1 MIEKDDKS
9 QLTILYEQMYRY
21 MINKDTVSLG
31 RILSDDFVLVHM
43 TGMKQSKSENLKAI
57 ANGTLNYY
65 RAETDD
71 IIFESLT
78 DDEAM
83 IVGQSRVL
91 AAVFG
96 GGQHTWQLQ
105 LRMSLHKEEGSW
117 KISRAA
123 ASTY

>member
-1 MIEKDDKS
+1 
-9 QLTILYEQMYRY
+9 
-21 MINKDTVSLG
+21 MINKDTASLG
-31 RILSDDFVLVHM
+31 KILSDDFVLVHM

-71 IIFESLT
+71 IIFEHIT
-78 DDEAM
+78 DADAM
-83 IVGQSRVL
+83 IVGHSRVL

-105 LRMSLHKEEGSW
+105 LRISLSKEEDSW
-117 KISRAA
+117 KISRAV